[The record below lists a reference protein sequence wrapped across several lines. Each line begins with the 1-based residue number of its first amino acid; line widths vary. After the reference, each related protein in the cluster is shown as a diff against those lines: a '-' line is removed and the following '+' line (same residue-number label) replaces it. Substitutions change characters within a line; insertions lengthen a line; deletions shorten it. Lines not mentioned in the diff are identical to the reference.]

1 MWYMS
6 ITLYL
11 KGIHYFKNSILV
23 YHNNM
28 NKFSKKLKE
37 LRDDNNLLQKQL
49 ASELGVSQVTIARWE
64 TGVREPSFDDLI
76 KIAKYFGVT
85 TDYILGLED

>member
-1 MWYMS
+1 
-6 ITLYL
+6 
-11 KGIHYFKNSILV
+11 
-23 YHNNM
+23 M
-28 NKFSKKLKE
+28 NRFNQKLKE
-37 LRDDNNLLQKQL
+37 LREEKKLLQKQL

-64 TGVREPSFDDLI
+64 TGSREPSFDDLI